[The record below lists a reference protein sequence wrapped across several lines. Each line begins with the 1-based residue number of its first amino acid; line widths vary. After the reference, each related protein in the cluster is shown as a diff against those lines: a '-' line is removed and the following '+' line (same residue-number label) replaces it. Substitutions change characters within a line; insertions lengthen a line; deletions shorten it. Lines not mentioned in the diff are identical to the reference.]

1 MKVVL
6 DNNVLVSAFLWQKQ
20 LKPIYLAIKNNELI
34 PYFTQETWQELQ
46 KILQYPK
53 LQLQLQK
60 ITITAEETLRLI
72 VSKAQFVDSPK
83 VIPIIIKED
92 PTDSHILA
100 CAFSSQAKYIVSGDK
115 HLLDLKNFQGIS
127 ILTPR
132 QFLNQLNKK

>member
-34 PYFTQETWQELQ
+34 PCFTQETWRELQ

-72 VSKAQFVDSPK
+72 VSKAQFIDSPK
-83 VIPIIIKED
+83 AIPMIIKED
-92 PTDSHILA
+92 PTDSYILA
-100 CAFSSQAKYIVSGDK
+100 CALVSQTKYIVSGDQ
-115 HLLDLKNFQGIS
+115 HLLKLKNFQGIL

-132 QFLNQLNKK
+132 QFLNQFNKK